1 MSPGAFPVSKKV
13 SIQRAATLGA
23 LGVVTFLAILKLSG
37 FQASWEKFR
46 ALDPRF
52 IVAAFAVYYFSFVV
66 RTLRWK
72 VLLGALDQKLSSV
85 TLFTYLLVGWFI
97 SAVVPARAGD
107 VARAYL
113 LKSDRRISLRV
124 GLGSIFVER
133 GLDGF
138 VILSCS
144 LVFSFFILSFGLPRW
159 ILSLYQVT
167 FSCFLLLLV
176 FLYFVPK
183 MEKRVQRIFASARY
197 HKLIFFLFR
206 LLDNVRL
213 IAKSRG
219 RIFLAFFLTLIIW
232 FCDALVT
239 YLVLMALDYPLPWP
253 WVAFVSFTVNLVA
266 TIPITPGAVG
276 QIDAV
281 QFSLF
286 SLIGLA
292 GAFRGVTILTSRLIC
307 YWSLLLVSGLVTYGS
322 GLARLVRTM
331 SQQKGLLVPSI
342 ESVSRGESLI
352 PEVSDCPKN

>member
-1 MSPGAFPVSKKV
+1 MR
-13 SIQRAATLGA
+13 RAATLVA

-46 ALDPRF
+46 TLDPRF
-52 IVAAFAVYYFSFVV
+52 IVAAFALYYSSFAV

-72 VLLGALDQKLSSV
+72 LLLGALDQKLSSV
-85 TLFTYLLVGWFI
+85 TLFSYLLVGWFI

-113 LKSDRRISLRV
+113 LRSDRKISLRV

-167 FSCFLLLLV
+167 FSCFLLLLM

-183 MEKRVQRIFASARY
+183 TEKRLRGVFASARY
-197 HKLIFFLFR
+197 QRFIFFIFR
-206 LLDNVRL
+206 LMDNVRL
-213 IAKSRG
+213 IARNRG
-219 RIFLAFFLTLIIW
+219 RILLAFFLTLIIW

-292 GAFRGVTILTSRLIC
+292 RAFRGVTILTSRLIC
-307 YWSLLLVSGLVTYGS
+307 YWSLLLVSGLVTYGT
-322 GLARLVRTM
+322 GLTRLVRMM
-331 SQQKGLLVPSI
+331 SRKKGLLAPSI
-342 ESVSRGESLI
+342 ESVSRGENLV
-352 PEVSDCPKN
+352 PEVSDCPRN